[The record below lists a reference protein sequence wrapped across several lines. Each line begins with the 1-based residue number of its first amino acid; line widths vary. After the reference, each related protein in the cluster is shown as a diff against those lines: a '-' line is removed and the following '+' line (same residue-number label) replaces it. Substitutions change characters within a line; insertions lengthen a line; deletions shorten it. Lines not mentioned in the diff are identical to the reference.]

1 MNYKMIFYV
10 LGQILKVEAALMLL
24 PAAVALIYHES
35 ALPFLY
41 TILLLLA
48 VGFAISFK
56 KPKNSVIFARDG
68 YMIVAFSWVFMS
80 AFGALPFVIDGAIPH
95 FIDAFFEIVSGF
107 TTTGSTILTNVE
119 AVPKGLLFWRSF
131 THWVG
136 GMGVLVFVMTIIPL
150 GDERGMNIMRA
161 EVPGPTVGKL
171 VPKISSTSRI
181 LYGIYLGMTI
191 VLAVLLICGGMPV
204 YDSLIHTFGAAG
216 TGGFSCMNASVGA
229 YDSAYIQYVLAI
241 GMVLFGVNF
250 NIYYLILI
258 RKFRLAFR
266 DEEMWCYLGII
277 LLSILLIVWN
287 IYPIYQN
294 LADCFRLSTFQV
306 TTVITT
312 TGYATV
318 DYNTW
323 PQLSR
328 TILVLISLIGASAG
342 STGGGIK
349 VGRLMILI
357 KSARAEV
364 YRLVHPRSVRAV
376 KMNGK
381 NLDEDTLQGV
391 NSFFVLYMLIFFLA
405 FLLISLDNFT
415 LEDNFTAV
423 VATLNNIGPGL
434 GMVGPAG
441 NFSQYSY
448 FSKIILSLCMLFGRL
463 EILPMLLFLSPRAW
477 KARKTSKMIKTV

>member
-1 MNYKMIFYV
+1 MNYKMIFYI
-10 LGQILKVEAALMLL
+10 LGQILKVEAVLMLI
-24 PAAVALIYHES
+24 PMVVAGIYGES
-35 ALPFLY
+35 VLPFLY
-41 TILLLLA
+41 TVLILLA
-48 VGFAISFK
+48 VGFAISVK
-56 KPKNSVIFARDG
+56 KPRNNVIFARDG
-68 YMIVAFSWVFMS
+68 YMIVAFSWVFLS
-80 AFGALPFVIDGAIPH
+80 AFGALPFVFDGAIPH
-95 FIDAFFEIVSGF
+95 FIDAFFEVVSGF

-136 GMGVLVFVMTIIPL
+136 GMGVLVFVMAIIPL
-150 GDERGMNIMRA
+150 GDERGMHIMRA

-171 VPKISSTSRI
+171 APKLSSTSRI
-181 LYGIYLGMTI
+181 LYGIYLVMTAAM
-191 VLAVLLICGGMPV
+191 VVLLICGGMPV
-204 YDSLIHTFGAAG
+204 YDSFIHAFGAAG

-229 YDSAYIQYVLAI
+229 YDSAYIHYVIAV

-250 NIYYLILI
+250 NIYYLLLI
-258 RKFRLAFR
+258 RKFRIAFR
-266 DEEMWCYLGII
+266 DEELWTYLGII
-277 LLSILLIVWN
+277 VLCILLIVWN

-306 TTVITT
+306 ATVITT

-349 VGRLMILI
+349 VGRLVILA
-357 KSARAEV
+357 KSAKAEIN
-364 YRLVHPRSVRAV
+364 RMIHPRAVRAV
-376 KMNGK
+376 KLNGK
-381 NLDEDTLQGV
+381 NLDGNTLQGV
-391 NSFFVLYMLIFFLA
+391 NSYFVLYMLIFFLA
-405 FLLISLDNFT
+405 FLLISLDNFA
-415 LEDNFTAV
+415 LEDNLTAV

-441 NFSQYSY
+441 NYSQYSY

-477 KARKTSKMIKTV
+477 KARRTSKI